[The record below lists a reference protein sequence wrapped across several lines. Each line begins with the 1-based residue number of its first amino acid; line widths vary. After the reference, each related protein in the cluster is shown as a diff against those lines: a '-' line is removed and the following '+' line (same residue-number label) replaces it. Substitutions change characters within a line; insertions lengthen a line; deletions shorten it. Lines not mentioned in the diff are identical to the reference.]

1 MPSSSTTIHRSSP
14 LCFRSVHKTV
24 FVTVSST
31 VFFTNPLQWH
41 QAKENEYTLDD
52 YGEPIQLSDQADDN
66 LIREYSL
73 FFKQKNNRMLIASLW
88 LCQSSGLCRK
98 RSLLAT
104 WEMEQ
109 FLFNF
114 ENKEDLNSFLSQG
127 PFHHNFCMFVLVCW
141 EPVINDNARGR
152 LTFKQDG
159 GSQVSEEKSKPFRER
174 ASSYSR
180 VQRSTYSLC
189 AKCDSK
195 HNDTQYKPYAY
206 TRAKASVAYQD
217 PRTEPVLMTA
227 KAQSAAESSNTMDA
241 KLKSTTKQT
250 YIKDDDFT
258 FRPSS
263 ERAHAS
269 HALHVDEQ
277 GNGDHSAD
285 EDMQDVVHGQKLD
298 AQGNVI
304 HDADATRAA
313 QPVEEINYAYNSL
326 NTRIETLG
334 TQVRKLEMQVAQ
346 TGVGTEIRT
355 VDFSKL
361 NMEEGQDNPTFP
373 EGPDSLRNHTKS
385 KKKNR

>member
-1 MPSSSTTIHRSSP
+1 MIDKSLHHQIDLRRLLVTMPSSSTTIHRSSP

-141 EPVINDNARGR
+141 EPVIND
-152 LTFKQDG
+152 KYP
-159 GSQVSEEKSKPFRER
+159 SMVSFWI
-174 ASSYSR
+174 
-180 VQRSTYSLC
+180 QL
-189 AKCDSK
+189 
-195 HNDTQYKPYAY
+195 
-206 TRAKASVAYQD
+206 
-217 PRTEPVLMTA
+217 
-227 KAQSAAESSNTMDA
+227 
-241 KLKSTTKQT
+241 
-250 YIKDDDFT
+250 
-258 FRPSS
+258 
-263 ERAHAS
+263 
-269 HALHVDEQ
+269 
-277 GNGDHSAD
+277 
-285 EDMQDVVHGQKLD
+285 
-298 AQGNVI
+298 
-304 HDADATRAA
+304 
-313 QPVEEINYAYNSL
+313 
-326 NTRIETLG
+326 
-334 TQVRKLEMQVAQ
+334 
-346 TGVGTEIRT
+346 
-355 VDFSKL
+355 
-361 NMEEGQDNPTFP
+361 
-373 EGPDSLRNHTKS
+373 
-385 KKKNR
+385 

>member
-1 MPSSSTTIHRSSP
+1 
-14 LCFRSVHKTV
+14 
-24 FVTVSST
+24 
-31 VFFTNPLQWH
+31 
-41 QAKENEYTLDD
+41 
-52 YGEPIQLSDQADDN
+52 
-66 LIREYSL
+66 
-73 FFKQKNNRMLIASLW
+73 
-88 LCQSSGLCRK
+88 
-98 RSLLAT
+98 
-104 WEMEQ
+104 MEQ

-114 ENKEDLNSFLSQG
+114 ENKEDLNSVLSQG

-141 EPVINDNARGR
+141 EPVINDNYPSMVSARGR

-180 VQRSTYSLC
+180 VQRSTYSLR
-189 AKCDSK
+189 AKRDSK

-206 TRAKASVAYQD
+206 IRAKASVAYQD

-250 YIKDDDFT
+250 GIKDDDFT

-285 EDMQDVVHGQKLD
+285 EDMQDVVHGNELMLVHEDNLWGDELKYEDDLTHRDGSGPSHEIVHGSSILMIKAKERSDREVMNFGDEQKAL
-298 AQGNVI
+298 
-304 HDADATRAA
+304 TRSVTCYSKVGLRFYS
-313 QPVEEINYAYNSL
+313 PVLKPS
-326 NTRIETLG
+326 
-334 TQVRKLEMQVAQ
+334 
-346 TGVGTEIRT
+346 
-355 VDFSKL
+355 
-361 NMEEGQDNPTFP
+361 
-373 EGPDSLRNHTKS
+373 
-385 KKKNR
+385 